1 MKTKS
6 ALIFAFLFLAGTCF
20 CLAAVNKSI
29 RIADNQTVRGG
40 LSSVNGSIHIGLNC
54 TVSGSSH
61 TVNGRIEVGD
71 GSRVDDVRTV
81 NGSVRIGSRVT
92 VDGLIKTTNGS
103 ISCGSG
109 SEIRDEVRTTN
120 GSIEIKG
127 TKAGE
132 GLTTTNGNVS
142 VLDQSRVRG
151 DIVIRGRQGHSFLGI
166 FFFGSGRR
174 HPITIR
180 VEGGSVVEGG
190 IIVEDDRRNVEV
202 IISKDSKVLGKVVN
216 AKVIER

>member
-1 MKTKS
+1 MKAKL

-20 CLAAVNKSI
+20 CLATVNKSI
-29 RIADNQTVRGG
+29 HVGDNQTVRGG

-54 TVSGSSH
+54 TVGGSSH

-71 GSRVDDVRTV
+71 GSRVDDLRTV
-81 NGSVRIGSRVT
+81 NGSIHIGRRVI
-92 VDGLIKTTNGS
+92 VDGFIKTTNGS
-103 ISCGSG
+103 LACDAG
-109 SEIRDEVRTTN
+109 SEIMRELRTTN

-127 TKAGE
+127 TTAGE
-132 GLTTTNGNVS
+132 SLTTINGNVS
-142 VLDQSRVRG
+142 ILDQSRVKG
-151 DIVIRGRQGHSFLGI
+151 DIVIRGKHGFWFFGI
-166 FFFGSGRR
+166 FFNSHRR

-190 IIVEDDRRNVEV
+190 IIVEDHHRNVEV

-216 AKVIER
+216 AKIIER